1 MKILSVIR
9 IEPIPEK
16 REEILCIFRSIKG
29 PILAKSGCLDCLIS
43 EEDGDEGAILFME
56 HWQSWEDFTRHIR
69 SEIYS
74 KILEAMELSRQMPN
88 VSFYEVSAIKGME
101 LLRAVRSRNS

>member
-16 REEILCIFRSIKG
+16 REEILCIFRSVRG
-29 PILAKSGCLDCLIS
+29 PVLAKSGCLDCIIS
-43 EEDGDEGAILFME
+43 EEDSDEGAILFME
-56 HWQSWEDFTRHIR
+56 QWQSWEDFTRHIR

>member
-1 MKILSVIR
+1 MKIFSVIR
-9 IEPIPEK
+9 IEPVPEK
-16 REEILCIFRSIKG
+16 RKEILCIFRSIKG
-29 PILAKSGCLDCLIS
+29 PVLAKSGCLDCIIC

-56 HWQSWEDFTRHIR
+56 QWQTWEDFTRHIR

-88 VSFYEVSAIKGME
+88 ISFYEVSAIMGME
-101 LLRAVRSRNS
+101 LLSAVRKQK

>member
-9 IEPIPEK
+9 IEPIQEK

-56 HWQSWEDFTRHIR
+56 QWQSWEYFTRHIR

-101 LLRAVRSRNS
+101 LLRAVRSQNS